1 MDKVVLEHSLLLLT
15 EDLNAMR
22 RLLYTGATHVMTGF
36 QSQAELGHGKRESKY
51 RLARFCQAL
60 FVRARVMQR

>member
-1 MDKVVLEHSLLLLT
+1 MH
-15 EDLNAMR
+15 

-60 FVRARVMQR
+60 FVRVRVMQR